1 MLLFSVIVLTAEFRS
16 DKAQI
21 LLQEDDDDEGPPACV
36 LTNIPVITGLWWRH
50 AKTHV
55 PGSKNVRQQLKG
67 FLKIRSKMNPRNMI
81 PVV

>member
-21 LLQEDDDDEGPPACV
+21 LLQDDDDDDEGPPACV

-55 PGSKNVRQQLKG
+55 PGSKKKWTPTIKRIFKNTIKNE
-67 FLKIRSKMNPRNMI
+67 S
-81 PVV
+81 